1 MRKHRFASVFLAVT
15 LLFSLFAAPRAAAL
29 EDPDIQ
35 AQAALLVDANTGLPV
50 YEKNIHKELYPASLT
65 KIMTALVTL
74 EAVDSGKLKLD
85 QPITATPSAF
95 VGLAD
100 DGSTTGIQVGETMT
114 VDQLLYCMLVVS
126 ANEACNILA
135 EAVAGSVNG
144 FVEQMNQRAEALGC
158 ENTHFVNPHG
168 LHDDRHYT
176 SAWDLYLITCEA
188 MKHPDFMRYCDT
200 SAINIPGTNLHPD
213 VRKLNSTNYLIS
225 PFYSRGYLNKNAH
238 GIKTGHTSAA
248 GYCLVSSASK
258 GSLHYISVVMGTE
271 RLELPGK
278 VSGTEIRTMSFY
290 ETNRLFKWGL
300 ENFSYQT
307 VLESNETVQD
317 VDVELSR
324 TDQVAIHPA
333 KDVEVLLPNDLK
345 PEDLKQDIQLKSS
358 PIEAPIAE
366 GDVLGKLTLSHDGK
380 EYATV
385 DLLALSDIEA
395 DPLLVFWK
403 NVQDF
408 FAQTYVK
415 VISAI
420 VLALLAFLLIWKIF
434 FSRRRY
440 RYGRSV
446 GRNYGHSYRGRRH

>member
-1 MRKHRFASVFLAVT
+1 MRKHRFVSVFLAVT
-15 LLFSLFAAPRAAAL
+15 LLFSLFVTPRAAAL

-35 AQAALLVDANTGLPV
+35 AQAALLVDVNTGLPV

-74 EAVDSGKLKLD
+74 DAVDSGKLKLD
-85 QPITATPSAF
+85 QTITATPSAF
-95 VGLAD
+95 VGLAE
-100 DGSTTGIQVGETMT
+100 DGSTSGIQVGESMT

-135 EAVAGSVNG
+135 EAVSGSVSS
-144 FVEQMNQRAEALGC
+144 FVEAMNQKAKALGC
-158 ENTHFVNPHG
+158 ENTHFVNAHG
-168 LHDDRHYT
+168 LHDERHYT
-176 SAWDLYLITCEA
+176 SAWDLYLITSAA

-200 SAINIPGTNLHPD
+200 SAVNLPGTNLHPE

-238 GIKTGHTSAA
+238 GVKTGHTSAA
-248 GYCLVSSASK
+248 GYCLVSTASK
-258 GSLHYISVVMGTE
+258 GSLHYISVVLGTE
-271 RLELPGK
+271 RLELPGN
-278 VSGTEIRTMSFY
+278 EIRTMSFY

-300 ENFSYQT
+300 ENFAYRN
-307 VLESNETVQD
+307 VLESNETIAD

-333 KDVEVLLPNDLK
+333 EDVDVLLPNDLQ
-345 PEDLKQDIQLKSS
+345 PEDLKRDIQLKSS

-366 GDVLGKLTLSHDGK
+366 GDVLGTLTLSHDGK
-380 EYATV
+380 EYAKV
-385 DLLALSDIEA
+385 NLLALSDVEA

-408 FAQTYVK
+408 FAQTYVR
-415 VISAI
+415 VICGI
-420 VLALLAFLLIWKIF
+420 VLLLVIAFLIWKIF

-446 GRNYGHSYRGRRH
+446 GRNYGRSYHGRRH